1 MDEIEVLA
9 LPMYLNIKE
18 EAHWPPAFNILIVAK
33 PDSPE
38 NFESTIYMGQQ
49 KMNHHFKTL
58 LKQDEN
64 LDAQI
69 DEDVKEFQN
78 SPYASIIKFVSK
90 IQIVFDAQVNVEVY
104 MIKQDDSTVSND
116 NEAD

>member
-18 EAHWPPAFNILIVAK
+18 DQAQSPPAFNILIVAN
-33 PDSPE
+33 PDSND

-64 LDAQI
+64 LDIQ
-69 DEDVKEFQN
+69 EDVK
-78 SPYASIIKFVSK
+78 
-90 IQIVFDAQVNVEVY
+90 
-104 MIKQDDSTVSND
+104 
-116 NEAD
+116 